1 VVASGNRR
9 EPPGALLRGGRCV
22 EALAP
27 IASED
32 AMTRTIKPSA
42 GRFAV
47 IYRGAVERLFETW
60 GEAKAYIQEGQFP
73 SVFDRR
79 GGSPFERR

>member
-1 VVASGNRR
+1 
-9 EPPGALLRGGRCV
+9 
-22 EALAP
+22 
-27 IASED
+27 
-32 AMTRTIKPSA
+32 MTRTIKPSA

-47 IYRGAVERLFETW
+47 IYRGATERLFETW